1 MGEDWTPSNTMGS
14 MLNSGDDI
22 FTFEAL
28 IPEGEWEYKVVLN
41 QNWDQDTYGNGG
53 NFSIYSDGVIPII
66 FNYDFKQNS
75 TSYSLAE
82 SECSPAGDVNSDNN
96 VDVLDVVS
104 MVNVVLGNMDVIPC
118 SDYNEDGN
126 VDVLDIVSVVSLILG
141 N

>member
-1 MGEDWTPSNTMGS
+1 MN
-14 MLNSGDDI
+14 
-22 FTFEAL
+22 L
-28 IPEGEWEYKVVLN
+28 IC
-41 QNWDQDTYGNGG
+41 
-53 NFSIYSDGVIPII
+53 
-66 FNYDFKQNS
+66 
-75 TSYSLAE
+75 LAE